1 MRNVFSITEIFIMV
15 HGHGHGKGKKQS
27 WEGVEMQIVMY
38 NVHMTDHASPD
49 IASFPRHIT
58 KPLLGGQ
65 NRVTK
70 AGGRHNLVP
79 GGHMLLRGPAL
90 SFICTPNLKFPK

>member
-38 NVHMTDHASPD
+38 NVHMTDHSPK
-49 IASFPRHIT
+49 AHHKTAPRGP
-58 KPLLGGQ
+58 KLGY
-65 NRVTK
+65 K
-70 AGGRHNLVP
+70 GGRAPQLSARGTHAASGAGVVF
-79 GGHMLLRGPAL
+79 HMY
-90 SFICTPNLKFPK
+90 T